1 MVRAIIANEKGQPA
15 VEAEARIQAPAPGE
29 VLIDVT
35 HSSVNYKDA
44 MAMSGRGIVRRWP
57 LVLGIDAVGVV
68 AESGSESFLP
78 GDRVVLNG
86 AGAGEDRDGGYA
98 ERVLAPAASLVR
110 VPDRISLAQAGAV
123 GTAGFTAA
131 IAALA
136 VEDHGLAPGDGEVLV
151 TGAAGGAGSIAISLL
166 AGRGYKVVASTGR
179 VEQESAYLTGLGATR
194 ILDRREVSQPIA
206 APLQEQRW
214 SAVIDAVGSHTLVN
228 ALAQTRY
235 GGIAVSYGMAQGI
248 DLPGTV
254 LPFILRAVTLAGA
267 NSVDA
272 PAPLRQRAW
281 TMLGEE
287 LNLDALDA
295 TTTTIGL
302 TETLD
307 LAESMLRGQVRG
319 RTLVDVAR

>member
-1 MVRAIIANEKGQPA
+1 MVRAIMANEKGQQA
-15 VEAEARIQAPAPGE
+15 VQAQAGIQAPAPGE

-98 ERVLAPAASLVR
+98 ERFLAPAASLVR
-110 VPDRISLAQAGAV
+110 VPDRISLAQAAAI

-131 IAALA
+131 LA
-136 VEDHGLAPGDGEVLV
+136 VLAVGDHGLAPGDGEVLV

-179 VEQESAYLTGLGATR
+179 GEQEGAYLTGLGATR
-194 ILDRREVSQPIA
+194 ILNRGELSEPIA

-214 SAVIDAVGSHTLVN
+214 SAVIDAIGSNTLVN

-235 GGIAVSYGMAQGI
+235 GGIAVSYGLAQGM

-254 LPFILRAVTLAGA
+254 LPFILRAVTLTGA

-272 PAPLRQRAW
+272 PAPLRERAW

-287 LNLDALDA
+287 MNLDALDA
-295 TTTTIGL
+295 MTTTVGL

-307 LAESMLRGQVRG
+307 LADLVLRGQVRG
-319 RTLVDVAR
+319 RSVVDVVR

>member
-1 MVRAIIANEKGQPA
+1 MVRAIIANEKGRPA
-15 VEAEARIQAPAPGE
+15 VEAEARIQSPAPGE

-68 AESGSESFLP
+68 AESGSELFMQ

-110 VPDRISLAQAGAV
+110 VPDRISLAQAAAV

-136 VEDHGLAPGDGEVLV
+136 VEEHGLAPGDGEVLV

-179 VEQESAYLTGLGATR
+179 VEQESAYLTDLGATR
-194 ILDRREVSQPIA
+194 IIDRRELSEPIA

-235 GGIAVSYGMAQGI
+235 GGIAISYGLAQGI

-254 LPFILRAVTLAGA
+254 LPFILRAVTLTGA

-272 PAPLRQRAW
+272 PAPLRERAW
-281 TMLGEE
+281 TMLGKEM
-287 LNLDALDA
+287 NLDALDA
-295 TTTTIGL
+295 MTTTVGL
-302 TETLD
+302 TGTLD

-319 RTLVDVAR
+319 RSVVDVAR

>member
-1 MVRAIIANEKGQPA
+1 MQ
-15 VEAEARIQAPAPGE
+15 AEAGIQAPAPGE
-29 VLIDVT
+29 VRIDVT

-68 AESGSESFLP
+68 AESGSELFTP

-110 VPDRISLAQAGAV
+110 VPDRISLPQAAAI

-131 IAALA
+131 LAVLA

-179 VEQESAYLTGLGATR
+179 VEQESAYLTGLGAKR
-194 ILDRREVSQPIA
+194 ILNRRELSEPIA

-214 SAVIDAVGSHTLVN
+214 SAVIDAIGSHTLVN

-254 LPFILRAVTLAGA
+254 LPFILRAVTLTGA

-272 PAPLRQRAW
+272 PAPLRERAW

-287 LNLDALDA
+287 MNLDALDA
-295 TTTTIGL
+295 MTTTVGL

-307 LAESMLRGQVRG
+307 LADLMLRGQVRG
-319 RTLVDVAR
+319 RSVVDVAR